1 MSVLNVSEI
10 KGWDAKAI
18 DAKVT
23 EMRVEMFNLN
33 MQKVASGIEKP
44 HQLKILKK
52 NVARLLT
59 VKNAKGDK

>member
-1 MSVLNVSEI
+1 MSVLSVSQI
-10 KGWDAKAI
+10 KDWDVKAI
-18 DAKVT
+18 DSKVT

-59 VKNAKGDK
+59 VKSAKGKK

>member
-1 MSVLNVSEI
+1 MSVLSVSEI
-10 KGWDAKAI
+10 KGLDSKAI

-44 HQLKILKK
+44 HKLKILKK